1 MKKAILIAVLGVL
14 ACSKD
19 PAAPEERR
27 PTTVIVTSPQA
38 VLVVNS
44 SMQLTASLFDQKGA
58 AIPSAIVQWQSLQPQ
73 VASVSPGG
81 LVTGIAVGTATIRA
95 TAQGVSGEVAVRVD
109 PDPCTTPVSLQIGEV
124 RQFSGPSAVACVQLA
139 ATTGASDYL
148 FVTGNASQTSDELGF
163 YSVNLSQQ
171 AATGNSLFPSYNE
184 LDVRVLAAQQALE
197 YTDLLEA
204 NIRTQERAI
213 AEQVR
218 PALRSGG
225 RVAFDITG
233 NDASAVAPAVAPQE
247 GQTITI
253 HVPRLKSSDLCT
265 NYTDVQA
272 VVKKVSAHGVFV
284 QDISTPPNGF
294 TAQDFTDI
302 AAEWENL
309 IYPTDT
315 LYFGGVSDRNQDGH
329 VTILYTPEVNRA
341 TDAGASGFIAG
352 FFWGGDL
359 VRKTEYAQVNRT
371 CPQTNESEIFYLLVP
386 DPTGSINNNVRS
398 VASVRQGTRGVIAHE
413 FQHMINEGKH
423 LLNPDVNASET
434 VWLNEALSHMAED
447 VVGRVLRGFSDF
459 QNLSFSDVNPNAS
472 QQDDY
477 NAFFRQNLLR
487 LRLWMLRP
495 DTAAA
500 TSMRAADQLAPRGAG
515 WMFLRYLTD
524 QFSGN
529 NAKAYLRRIVAGP
542 DNGVRNLLQWSNG
555 AQFDD
560 MLSGFLISQYTD
572 EQPIAN
578 LNARYTLPSWKVRE
592 AASGV
597 NSGVFPLLVS
607 ALPANVPTQSL
618 SGSGNY
624 FRLTRST
631 ASPVSTFR
639 MLGSGGSP
647 VTFQSAR
654 VWVVRLN

>member
-1 MKKAILIAVLGVL
+1 VKKAIGIAILGVL
-14 ACSKD
+14 ACSKEST
-19 PAAPEERR
+19 APEQRR

-38 VLVVNS
+38 VLVVNT
-44 SMQLTASLFDQKGA
+44 SMQLTASLFDQRGA
-58 AIPSAIVQWQSLQPQ
+58 VIPNATIVWQSLQPQ
-73 VASVSPGG
+73 VASVTSAG
-81 LVTGIAVGTATIRA
+81 LVSGVAVGTATIRA
-95 TAQGVSGEVAVRVD
+95 TSQNIVGEVTVRVD
-109 PDPCTTPVSLQIGEV
+109 PDPCTTPVSLQVGDV
-124 RQFSGPSAVACVQLA
+124 RQFSGPAAVACVQLA
-139 ATTGASDYL
+139 ATTGPSDFL
-148 FVTGNASQTSDELGF
+148 FVTGNASQASDELGF
-163 YSVNLSQQ
+163 YSVNLGQQ
-171 AATGNSLFPSYNE
+171 ASATASIFPAYNE
-184 LDVRVLAAQQALE
+184 LDARVLAAQQAIA
-197 YTDLLEA
+197 YTDALEA
-204 NIRTQERAI
+204 NIRTQERVL

-218 PALRSGG
+218 SGLRAGG
-225 RVAFDITG
+225 RAALDVLPDQG
-233 NDASAVAPAVAPQE
+233 SAVAPQE
-247 GQTITI
+247 GQTITV

-265 NYTDVQA
+265 NYVDVQA
-272 VVKKVSAHGVFV
+272 VVKKVSAHAVIA
-284 QDISTPPNGF
+284 QDVSAPGGGF
-294 TAQDFTDI
+294 TQQDFTDI

-309 IYPTDT
+309 ILPTDT

-329 VTILYTPEVNRA
+329 VTILYTSEVNRA
-341 TDAGASGFIAG
+341 TDPGASGFIAG

-359 VRKTEYAQVNRT
+359 VKKTEYAQVNRT
-371 CPQTNESEIFYLLVP
+371 CPQTNEEEIFYLLVP

-423 LLNPDVNASET
+423 LLNPDVTASET
-434 VWLNEALSHMAED
+434 IWLNEALSHMAED
-447 VVGRVLRGFSDF
+447 IVGRALRGFSDF
-459 QNLSFSDVNPNAS
+459 QNLGFLDVNPNPL

-500 TSMRAADQLAPRGAG
+500 TSNRASDQLAPRGAG

-524 QFSGN
+524 QFSTN

-542 DNGVRNLLQWSNG
+542 DIGIRNLLQWSNG

-572 EQPIAN
+572 DLSVPN
-578 LNARYTLPSWKVRE
+578 LSARYTLPSWKVRE

-597 NSGVFPLLVS
+597 NNGAFPLLVS
-607 ALPANVPTQSL
+607 ALPANVNTQSL

-624 FRLTRST
+624 FRLTRTT

-639 MLGSGGSP
+639 MLGPGGSP
-647 VTFQSAR
+647 VTFPSAR